1 MAEATFSWFK
11 VASFMGALVLAVL
24 AVVVISLGI
33 NLITEGKVFFGASS
47 IANGV
52 VCAINAVMVYK
63 NYQKKSNK

>member
-47 IANGV
+47 IASGV
-52 VCAINAVMVYK
+52 VCAINAVIVYK